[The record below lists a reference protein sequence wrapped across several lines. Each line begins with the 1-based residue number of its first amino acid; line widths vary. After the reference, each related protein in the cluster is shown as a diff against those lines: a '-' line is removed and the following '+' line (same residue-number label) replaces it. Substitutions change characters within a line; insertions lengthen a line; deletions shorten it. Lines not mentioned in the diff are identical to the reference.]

1 MMTNASGREVHL
13 GIVFHALKLGMKVR
27 QFLVHKG
34 VQALGEEFSISRLR
48 PVAHQQL
55 EPAASGLLLLLHLST
70 SKTMGDLLVQPAR
83 KISILYILF
92 TPFSKSLRREKP
104 GKKGLGKK
112 RKGKKDYCL

>member
-1 MMTNASGREVHL
+1 MSRFCVDDVRSLMSLLANASRREVHL

-55 EPAASGLLLLLHLST
+55 EPAASLLLLLHLHT
-70 SKTMGDLLVQPAR
+70 KQ
-83 KISILYILF
+83 
-92 TPFSKSLRREKP
+92 
-104 GKKGLGKK
+104 
-112 RKGKKDYCL
+112 